1 MTDLKEEAFPSYSR
15 EQELLEEIERLNRT
29 IESIK
34 KQYDELMGV
43 ALQYREEAKKWYN
56 KFISGKNF

>member
-1 MTDLKEEAFPSYSR
+1 MTDLQLTHT
-15 EQELLEEIERLNRT
+15 EQELLEEIERLNQT

-34 KQYDELMGV
+34 RQYDELMGV

-56 KFISGKNF
+56 KFVFEKRS